1 MSGEIVEATLVAAP
15 RQHNTDD
22 ERTYSR
28 GQGSARYGVGFLIF
42 PLPSQAHFQGRF

>member
-22 ERTYSR
+22 ERTY

-42 PLPSQAHFQGRF
+42 PLPSQAHFLGRF